1 MTKRTPFPTSPT
13 TADDDQD
20 HSSSPRPVDTAVNP
34 QADQRFSSD
43 GDDQSQDEKDEEP
56 PVVGATDDGPKPED
70 AVPVPLEEAIDRGTR
85 NWLTARLS
93 NSPLSR
99 ATEAWNL
106 LHQELP
112 NLKAFIMKEVQ

>member
-13 TADDDQD
+13 TADADQEQ
-20 HSSSPRPVDTAVNP
+20 SESPRPVDTAVTP

-43 GDDQSQDEKDEEP
+43 DADQSQDESDKDEP
-56 PVVGATDDGPKPED
+56 PVVGATDETVTEQSSLED
-70 AVPVPLEEAIDRGTR
+70 AIDRGTR